1 MNTTLEGGF
10 RAGGMAGLLTGG
22 PSYILIFL
30 MASGTGS
37 ENPNEKEQHISEDTS
52 LIQFK
57 KWIHN

>member
-30 MASGTGS
+30 MASETGS

-52 LIQFK
+52 LIQ
-57 KWIHN
+57 